1 MNFAIGPD
9 SFAYFFK
16 WAPDSFCCHPDNTC
30 IGTGAEHSDLMV
42 GDVIV
47 AVDGESVLSLEPKAI
62 LRRING
68 PVGTQVLLVLY
79 ILNQTSYI
87 VFYKRAILY

>member
-1 MNFAIGPD
+1 MLGPD
-9 SFAYFFK
+9 SFACFFK
-16 WAPDSFCCHPDNTC
+16 WAPDSFLLSSGQHTC

-47 AVDGESVLSLEPKAI
+47 AVDGESILSLEPKAI

-68 PVGTQVLLVLY
+68 PFGTQVLLVLY

-87 VFYKRAILY
+87 VFYTRAILY